1 MKSNF
6 SLIVGCVLA
15 LSVVAVWFY
24 KVSLPHQ
31 ENQVMMANLEHNKN
45 ILTPPYTSKTPPL
58 STVATQ
64 PVVTQ
69 PVAAQSVG
77 TQPVITSGS
86 AQSVAVAAQS
96 DSSSKKSSQ
105 SQEEQKKFDLSFDD
119 LKFEMEKSQDFDR
132 SMLTEKINE
141 YNGAKI
147 QLRGYIRPS
156 FTADGLTKFV
166 FVRDNKV
173 CCFGPKAAIFDNV
186 LVKLAA
192 GNTTDYT
199 VRPITIEGDL
209 MLKEYKGPDDKV
221 WSIYRMKNTVV
232 K

>member
-1 MKSNF
+1 MKLNF
-6 SLIVGCVLA
+6 SLIAGCVLA
-15 LSVVAVWFY
+15 LCIVSHASV
-24 KVSLPHQ
+24 
-31 ENQVMMANLEHNKN
+31 
-45 ILTPPYTSKTPPL
+45 TP
-58 STVATQ
+58 
-64 PVVTQ
+64 
-69 PVAAQSVG
+69 
-77 TQPVITSGS
+77 
-86 AQSVAVAAQS
+86 VAAQS
-96 DSSSKKSSQ
+96 DSASKKSGSQ
-105 SQEEQKKFDLSFDD
+105 SKEEQKKFDLSFDD

-132 SMLTEKINE
+132 SMLTDKIKE

-156 FTADGLTKFV
+156 FTADGLSKFV

-192 GNTTDYT
+192 GITTDYT